1 MLPMINNSP
10 VYFIVTTKENINLGY
25 NMRGDFLGHTRGTR
39 DLEKV
44 REWKESLESKCEELK
59 GFLHIMS
66 TPTFVL
72 DEKAELSEVK

>member
-1 MLPMINNSP
+1 
-10 VYFIVTTKENINLGY
+10 
-25 NMRGDFLGHTRGTR
+25 MRGDFLGHTRGTR
-39 DLEKV
+39 DLKKV
-44 REWKESLESKCEELK
+44 REWKASIESKCEELK